1 MLAPDALE
9 LEEEQWIKQEET
21 LRYCDLWDDPTK
33 SDEIFLKLA
42 ARAKAVDTLK
52 DLKYKVL
59 FSFTSNN
66 SSSFARRLVLNV
78 FLFDQAEEA
87 KLIIQ
92 LDEMD
97 AIDYSLFEQAYDS
110 SLDVSRSLHH
120 YEMSKLLSDQYDSEG
135 ACMVIKSGA
144 HDTKSQVS
152 FTILKQASCLY
163 FLYVLI
169 FF

>member
-59 FSFTSNN
+59 FS
-66 SSSFARRLVLNV
+66 LV
-78 FLFDQAEEA
+78 
-87 KLIIQ
+87 K
-92 LDEMD
+92 
-97 AIDYSLFEQAYDS
+97 Y
-110 SLDVSRSLHH
+110 
-120 YEMSKLLSDQYDSEG
+120 
-135 ACMVIKSGA
+135 
-144 HDTKSQVS
+144 
-152 FTILKQASCLY
+152 
-163 FLYVLI
+163 I
-169 FF
+169 FFCKTFSFECVFV